1 MNFNAFFYSN
11 PLSPKSY
18 QEAVSR
24 AHVKLTNEI
33 VHILLISS

>member
-1 MNFNAFFYSN
+1 MSFNAFFYSN
-11 PLSPKSY
+11 ALSQKSY

-33 VHILLISS
+33 VHILFVSF